1 MEIFRKTFFLALIV
15 TTLVHCKKTK
25 EDNELKKEIEREVR
39 KQLQDVEKEQEK
51 LSAKDVSEKKH
62 KQKDDDDAEEVL
74 EDDDDEIDEFEDED
88 EDLVIQHA
96 QRKASSEMKKD
107 PLFLGSVIRRRRDGC
122 SNFFRIPLS
131 SFRRRILAPYPS
143 NCFRCCSAGTKLC
156 RRRDDSSRRR
166 RSCTDGIS
174 NGKK

>member
-1 MEIFRKTFFLALIV
+1 MEISRKIFFLALIV
-15 TTLVHCKKTK
+15 TALVHCHETKK
-25 EDNELKKEIEREVR
+25 DELKKEIEREVR
-39 KQLQDVEKEQEK
+39 KQLQDVKQEQDG

-62 KQKDDDDAEEVL
+62 KQKDDDDDEEVL